1 MQYTVMHTAAVRYVV
16 LQIRD
21 GHHPTTHKGTNMNK
35 YKCIVMQT
43 TYQTVEIEAKDYEQA
58 ETLAL
63 EMYDPEV
70 IEHSS
75 LNIYDI
81 YEV

>member
-1 MQYTVMHTAAVRYVV
+1 
-16 LQIRD
+16 
-21 GHHPTTHKGTNMNK
+21 MNK
-35 YKCIVMQT
+35 YKCIVMKT
-43 TYQTVEIEAKDYEQA
+43 TYHIIEIEAKDYEQA

-81 YEV
+81 DEV

>member
-16 LQIRD
+16 LQIKD
-21 GHHPTTHKGTNMNK
+21 GHRPTTHKGNEMNK
-35 YKCIVMQT
+35 YKCIVMKT
-43 TYQTVEIEAKDYEQA
+43 TYHIIEIEAKDYEQA

-81 YEV
+81 DEV